1 MNHDVRRVP
10 VPAGDQRGIALVM
23 ALLVLL
29 VMSLL
34 AATLMMSI
42 NVDTKIAAYST
53 RQIQA
58 LNIAEAGIAEA
69 VSRIRS
75 GDIPTNTNAKQVAQI
90 FNALPGNVPVLGT
103 DSIALA
109 TKQPLGQWLTY
120 TTAGKTDSVLTVAYK
135 DSAKVKIYKYD
146 PAKNPAVQTVSGFPI
161 FVITS
166 TGRKGSDF
174 GSARATYRRIVTEV
188 IQKPFNV
195 NIKAALAAEQGIDF
209 SGNSDV
215 CGLNHSIDTPA
226 GTRTFTPDDPWEL
239 GSGNIP
245 GSWSTG
251 SITSSGSST
260 QDGSPPVQ
268 PGQAGFYNGPWE
280 ALGLSQAE
288 FFSWIGVPLSIEPN
302 NPQGVYYLDN
312 NGASQDA
319 SGDFKYNG
327 GTGEGMLYV
336 DGNLAIN
343 GNFVFRGL
351 VYIEGD
357 LQINGTVWILGS
369 IIVKGKSRVKIANGD
384 CTILYSEEAIA
395 QSIAKY
401 GGQFV
406 TLAWRES
413 KY

>member
-1 MNHDVRRVP
+1 MKTTAMHRAP
-10 VPAGDQRGIALVM
+10 VSGGDQRGIALVM

-42 NVDTKIAAYST
+42 NVETKIASFST
-53 RQIQA
+53 RQVQA
-58 LNIAEAGIAEA
+58 LNIAEAGVAEA

-75 GDIPTNTNAKQVAQI
+75 GDIPTNTNARQVAQI
-90 FNALPGNVPVLGT
+90 FNALPGTVPVLGT
-103 DSIALA
+103 DSVALA

-120 TTAGKTDSVLTVAYK
+120 TTAGKTDSVLTVTYK
-135 DSAKVKIYKYD
+135 TDAAKTVIYKYD
-146 PAKNPAVQTVSGFPI
+146 ATKNPAMQTASGFPI
-161 FVITS
+161 FVVTS
-166 TGRKGSDF
+166 TGRKGS
-174 GSARATYRRIVTEV
+174 AYRRVVTEV

-195 NIKAALAAEQGIDF
+195 NVKAALAAQKGIDF

-215 CGLNHSIDTPA
+215 CGLNHSIDTPS
-226 GTRTFTPDDPWEL
+226 GTRTTTPDDPWEL
-239 GSGNIP
+239 GSGDVP
-245 GSWSTG
+245 GSWSTT
-251 SITSSGSST
+251 SITSSGSAT
-260 QDGSPPVQ
+260 QDGNPPNQ
-268 PGQAGFYNGPWE
+268 PNQANFYNGPWE
-280 ALGLSQAE
+280 ALGMGQAE
-288 FFSWIGVPLSIEPN
+288 FFSWIGAPLSSEPS

-312 NGASQDA
+312 NAASQDA

-357 LQINGTVWILGS
+357 LQINGTCWILGS
-369 IIVKGKSRVKIANGD
+369 IIVKGKSRIKIANGD
-384 CTILYSEEAIA
+384 CTILYSAESIA
-395 QSIAKY
+395 QNVAKY

-406 TLAWRES
+406 TLSWRET